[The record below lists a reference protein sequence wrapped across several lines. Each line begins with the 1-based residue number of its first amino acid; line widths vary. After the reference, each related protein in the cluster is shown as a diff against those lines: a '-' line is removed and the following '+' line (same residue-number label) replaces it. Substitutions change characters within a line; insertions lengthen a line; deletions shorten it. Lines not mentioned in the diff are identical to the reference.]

1 MKYTIV
7 INQKKAIEFGLTLDE
22 VILITCIHDL
32 MPLSTFQKNSNN
44 EVWINHDLFRTEFP
58 LLKLGKTSLYKKM
71 LSLVERGFLTR
82 TVKNAQ
88 SKKQVFYGLTE
99 KSDAIFTDSQVQ
111 NLNFTSS
118 ESELAQVHKM
128 NFTSSESEL
137 NHYTNY
143 HNTNNHI
150 YNNNSKREN
159 AREILAKYF
168 NREIS
173 KVEVEQF
180 EKLIAKFEDL
190 EIIEKALVEAVKNN
204 VLKLSYVEAILV
216 AWKKKHEEVQAPQV
230 NLENYGHWIGE

>member
-99 KSDAIFTDSQVQ
+99 KSDAIFTDSQVH
-111 NLNFTSS
+111 NLNLTSS

-137 NHYTNY
+137 NHYTSY

-150 YNNNSKREN
+150 YNNSKREN

-180 EKLIAKFEDL
+180 EKLITKFEDL
-190 EIIEKALVEAVKNN
+190 EIIEKALIESVKNN
-204 VLKLSYVEAILV
+204 VLKLSYVEAILI
-216 AWKKKHEEVQAPQV
+216 AWKNKHEQSAVDV
-230 NLENYGHWIGE
+230 DMSNYFEWVR